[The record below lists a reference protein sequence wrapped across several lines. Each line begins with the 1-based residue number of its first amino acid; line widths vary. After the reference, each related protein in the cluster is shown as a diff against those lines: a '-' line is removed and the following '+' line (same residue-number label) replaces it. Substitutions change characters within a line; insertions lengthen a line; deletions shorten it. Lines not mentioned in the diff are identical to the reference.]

1 MNKFLINEPPLQVLP
16 SLAKEIGLNE
26 AIVLQQLHYWLGHAK
41 VEHDGKMWIYKS
53 YDKWQEQD
61 FPFWSVDT
69 IKRTVSN
76 LKKQNLILVKA
87 LSSNSFNRVN
97 HYTVNYEQLANISQ
111 KGVGK
116 PSNTDKG
123 KLPQSMVADCT
134 DDKGKLPQSDSSKL
148 PQWRAADCH
157 DVKETNKENKK
168 EINEETTPDVVEDD
182 LVDISFESFYPIAK
196 ARLKTS
202 GVIPTFAEYDE
213 DYFKP
218 EIYKFCAWFAKKKL
232 NSNQRLYKLTEW
244 FAKFTVEER
253 KRFYITDEP
262 KHSSYQE
269 FEQEAEPEMTLEE
282 QRRALQ
288 AVFGGSNEPA

>member
-1 MNKFLINEPPLQVLP
+1 MSDYQTSLLLSKNKIVLNTD
-16 SLAKEIGLNE
+16 LATQIGLNE
-26 AIVLQQLHYWLGHAK
+26 ALVLQQLFYWLEKGIEINGRQWVYKTHAK
-41 VEHDGKMWIYKS
+41 
-53 YDKWQEQD
+53 WQKQD
-61 FPFWSVDT
+61 FPFWSVST
-69 IKRTVSN
+69 IKRTLNN
-76 LKKQNLILVKA
+76 LEKLGLIDV
-87 LSSNSFNRVN
+87 
-97 HYTVNYEQLANISQ
+97 EQLSDNNFDRKNYYTINFKKLKEYEGQTADNTEKVKLTSSKSQ
-111 KGVGK
+111 
-116 PSNTDKG
+116 NE
-123 KLPQSMVADCT
+123 L
-134 DDKGKLPQSDSSKL
+134 DDKVKLSPSDEVKL
-148 PQWRAADCH
+148 SPSDE
-157 DVKETNKENKK
+157 VKLSPSLREQK
-168 EINEETTPDVVEDD
+168 EIKEETTPNVVEDD
-182 LVDISFESFYPIAK
+182 LVDISFERFYPIAK

>member
-1 MNKFLINEPPLQVLP
+1 MSDYQT
-16 SLAKEIGLNE
+16 SLLLSKRVIKLNTNLAVKIGLNE
-26 AIVLQQLHYWLGHAK
+26 ALVLQQLFYWLDKG
-41 VEHDGKMWIYKS
+41 VEIEGQQWVYKT

-61 FPFWSVDT
+61 FPFWSVRT
-69 IKRTVSN
+69 IKRTINNLVEKELVIVEKLSDNNFDRKNYYTINFDKLKEYEAQTIDKSDSDKVAQSN
-76 LKKQNLILVKA
+76 
-87 LSSNSFNRVN
+87 
-97 HYTVNYEQLANISQ
+97 
-111 KGVGK
+111 K
-116 PSNTDKG
+116 PEEVIDSDK
-123 KLPQSMVADCT
+123 VA
-134 DDKGKLPQSDSSKL
+134 QSDSDKVAQSL
-148 PQWRAADCH
+148 REQ
-157 DVKETNKENKK
+157 K

-182 LVDISFESFYPIAK
+182 LVDLSFESFYPIAK

>member
-1 MNKFLINEPPLQVLP
+1 MSDYQT
-16 SLAKEIGLNE
+16 SLLLSKRVIKLNTNLAVKIGLNE
-26 AIVLQQLHYWLGHAK
+26 ALVLQQLFYWLDKG
-41 VEHDGKMWIYKS
+41 VEIEGQQWVYKT

-61 FPFWSVDT
+61 FPFWSVRT
-69 IKRTVSN
+69 IKRTINNLVEKELVIVEKLSDNNFDRKNYYTINFDKLKEYEAQTIDKSDSDKVAQSN
-76 LKKQNLILVKA
+76 
-87 LSSNSFNRVN
+87 
-97 HYTVNYEQLANISQ
+97 
-111 KGVGK
+111 K
-116 PSNTDKG
+116 PEEVIDSDK
-123 KLPQSMVADCT
+123 VA
-134 DDKGKLPQSDSSKL
+134 QSDSDKVALSDSDKVAL
-148 PQWRAADCH
+148 SLREQ
-157 DVKETNKENKK
+157 K

>member
-1 MNKFLINEPPLQVLP
+1 MSDYQTSLLLSKNKIVLNTD
-16 SLAKEIGLNE
+16 LATQIGLNE
-26 AIVLQQLHYWLGHAK
+26 ALVLQQLFYWLEKGIEINGRQWVYKTHAK
-41 VEHDGKMWIYKS
+41 
-53 YDKWQEQD
+53 WQKQD
-61 FPFWSVDT
+61 FPFWSVST
-69 IKRTVSN
+69 IKRTLNN
-76 LKKQNLILVKA
+76 LEKLGLIDV
-87 LSSNSFNRVN
+87 
-97 HYTVNYEQLANISQ
+97 EQLSDNNFDRKNYYTINFKKLKEYEGQTTDNTEKVKLTSSKSQ
-111 KGVGK
+111 
-116 PSNTDKG
+116 NE
-123 KLPQSMVADCT
+123 L
-134 DDKGKLPQSDSSKL
+134 DDKVKLSPSDKVKL
-148 PQWRAADCH
+148 SPSDE
-157 DVKETNKENKK
+157 VKLSPSLREQK

>member
-1 MNKFLINEPPLQVLP
+1 MSDYQTSLLLSKNKIVLNTD
-16 SLAKEIGLNE
+16 LATQIGLNE
-26 AIVLQQLHYWLGHAK
+26 ALVLQQLFYWLEKGIEINGRQWVYKTHAK
-41 VEHDGKMWIYKS
+41 
-53 YDKWQEQD
+53 WQKQD
-61 FPFWSVDT
+61 FPFWSVST
-69 IKRTVSN
+69 IKRTLNN
-76 LKKQNLILVKA
+76 LEKLGLIDV
-87 LSSNSFNRVN
+87 
-97 HYTVNYEQLANISQ
+97 EQLSDNNFDRKNYYTINFKKLKEYEGQTTDNTEKVKLTSSKSQ
-111 KGVGK
+111 
-116 PSNTDKG
+116 NE
-123 KLPQSMVADCT
+123 L
-134 DDKGKLPQSDSSKL
+134 DDKVKLSPSDEVKL
-148 PQWRAADCH
+148 SPSDE
-157 DVKETNKENKK
+157 VKLSPSLREQK
-168 EINEETTPDVVEDD
+168 EIKEETTPNVVEDD

>member
-1 MNKFLINEPPLQVLP
+1 MSDYQTSLLLSKNKIVLNTD
-16 SLAKEIGLNE
+16 LATQIGLNE
-26 AIVLQQLHYWLGHAK
+26 ALVLQQLFYWLEKGIEINGRQWVYKTHAK
-41 VEHDGKMWIYKS
+41 
-53 YDKWQEQD
+53 WQKQD
-61 FPFWSVDT
+61 FPFWSVST
-69 IKRTVSN
+69 IKRTLNN
-76 LKKQNLILVKA
+76 LEKLGLIDV
-87 LSSNSFNRVN
+87 
-97 HYTVNYEQLANISQ
+97 EQLSDNNFDRKNYYTINFKKLKEYEGQTTDNTEKVKLTSSKSQ
-111 KGVGK
+111 
-116 PSNTDKG
+116 NE
-123 KLPQSMVADCT
+123 L
-134 DDKGKLPQSDSSKL
+134 DDKVKLNPSDEVKL
-148 PQWRAADCH
+148 SPSDE
-157 DVKETNKENKK
+157 VKLSPSLREQK
-168 EINEETTPDVVEDD
+168 EIKEETTPNVVEDD
-182 LVDISFESFYPIAK
+182 LVDISFERFYPIAK

>member
-1 MNKFLINEPPLQVLP
+1 MSDYQT
-16 SLAKEIGLNE
+16 SLLLSKRVIKLNTNLAVKIGLNE
-26 AIVLQQLHYWLGHAK
+26 ALVLQQLFYWLDKG
-41 VEHDGKMWIYKS
+41 VEIEGQQWVYKT

-61 FPFWSVDT
+61 FPFWSVRT
-69 IKRTVSN
+69 IKRTINNLVEKELVIVEKLSDNNFDRKNYYTINFDKLKEYEAQTIDKSDSDKVAQSN
-76 LKKQNLILVKA
+76 
-87 LSSNSFNRVN
+87 
-97 HYTVNYEQLANISQ
+97 
-111 KGVGK
+111 K
-116 PSNTDKG
+116 PEEVIDSDK
-123 KLPQSMVADCT
+123 VA
-134 DDKGKLPQSDSSKL
+134 QSDSDKVALSDSDKVAL
-148 PQWRAADCH
+148 SLREQ
-157 DVKETNKENKK
+157 K

-202 GVIPTFAEYDE
+202 GVLPMFAEYDE

>member
-1 MNKFLINEPPLQVLP
+1 MSDYQT
-16 SLAKEIGLNE
+16 SLLLSKRVIKLNTNLAVKIGLNE
-26 AIVLQQLHYWLGHAK
+26 ALVLQQLFYWLDKG
-41 VEHDGKMWIYKS
+41 VEIEGQQWVYKT

-61 FPFWSVDT
+61 FPFWSVRT
-69 IKRTVSN
+69 IKRTINNLVEKELVIVEKLSDNNFDRKNYYTINFDKLKEYEAQTIDKSDSDKVAQSN
-76 LKKQNLILVKA
+76 
-87 LSSNSFNRVN
+87 
-97 HYTVNYEQLANISQ
+97 
-111 KGVGK
+111 K
-116 PSNTDKG
+116 PEEVIDSDK
-123 KLPQSMVADCT
+123 VA
-134 DDKGKLPQSDSSKL
+134 QSDSDKVALSDSDKVAL
-148 PQWRAADCH
+148 SLREQ
-157 DVKETNKENKK
+157 K
-168 EINEETTPDVVEDD
+168 EIKEETTPDVVEDD
-182 LVDISFESFYPIAK
+182 LVDLSFESFYPIAK

>member
-1 MNKFLINEPPLQVLP
+1 MSKFLINEPPLQVLP

-41 VEHDGKMWIYKS
+41 VEHDGKMWVYKS

-76 LKKQNLILVKA
+76 LRKQDLILVA
-87 LSSNSFNRVN
+87 PLSSNSFNRVN
-97 HYTVNYEQLANISQ
+97 HYTINYEQLADIN
-111 KGVGK
+111 KKDAAK
-116 PSNTDKG
+116 PSNSDKG
-123 KLPQSMVADCT
+123 RLPQSRIADCT
-134 DDKGKLPQSDSSKL
+134 DDKGKLPQSDSSRL
-148 PQWRAADCH
+148 HRWGVADCTN
-157 DVKETNKENKK
+157 VKETNKENKK
-168 EINEETTPDVVEDD
+168 EIKEETTQDVVDVDFDD
-182 LVDISFESFYPIAK
+182 FYPIAK

-218 EIYKFCAWFAKKKL
+218 EIYKFCAWFAERKL

-253 KRFYITDEP
+253 KQFYITDEP
-262 KHSSYQE
+262 KHTSYQE
-269 FEQEAEPEMTLEE
+269 FQQDEEPEMTLEE
-282 QRRALQ
+282 QRKALLE
-288 AVFGGSNEPA
+288 VFGGDDELA